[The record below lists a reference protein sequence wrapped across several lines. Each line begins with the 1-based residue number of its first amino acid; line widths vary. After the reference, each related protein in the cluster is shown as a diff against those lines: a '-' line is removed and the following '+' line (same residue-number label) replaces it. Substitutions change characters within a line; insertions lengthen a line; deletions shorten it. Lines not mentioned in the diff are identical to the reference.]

1 MLGEV
6 TEGTLRSA
14 HDILQNAQTIKTGK
28 KTT

>member
-14 HDILQNAQTIKTGK
+14 HDILQNAQTFKAAK
-28 KTT
+28 KAP